1 MRRALHLYH
10 YVNLL
15 SLDIVA
21 GAVISAVFFSR
32 LLDVTLLPYALIALA
47 LTVWIIYT
55 ADHLRDA
62 RHIGP
67 NATSDRHAFHHRHF
81 IALTVVM
88 LVAIVADG
96 VVIIFMRERIITA
109 GLWLSAIVGVYLL
122 MHRYLKWA
130 KEIIVAGLYTCGIL
144 LPSVAISPLT
154 IALPYVILFVVFALL
169 ALINLLVLS
178 WFDYD
183 SDLQDG
189 QYSFATVLS
198 KSTTRKVIFVLIG
211 LNFAATGCLFI
222 LAFESAVVFIMLAM
236 NTVLLL
242 TFLFANS
249 TDRNNTYRLFG
260 DGVFL
265 LPMVYLL

>member
-1 MRRALHLYH
+1 MRHAFHLYR

-32 LLDVTLLPYALIALA
+32 LLEAPLLPYALIALA

-67 NATSDRHAFHHRHF
+67 DATSDRHAFHHRHF
-81 IALTVVM
+81 MTLMVAMLMAL
-88 LVAIVADG
+88 LADG
-96 VVIIFMRERIITA
+96 VVIIFMRERILTA
-109 GLWLSAIVGVYLL
+109 GLCLSAVVAVYLL
-122 MHRYLKWA
+122 LHRYLKWA

-144 LPSVAISPLT
+144 LPSIAISPLT
-154 IALPYVILFVVFALL
+154 ISLPYVILFAVFALL

-183 SDLQDG
+183 SDLQDR
-189 QYSFATVLS
+189 QPSFATVLG
-198 KSTTRKVIFVLIG
+198 KATTRKVTFMLIG
-211 LNFAATGCLFI
+211 ANFAGTGCLFA
-222 LAFESAVVFIMLAM
+222 LEFEPAVVFILLAM
-236 NTVLLL
+236 NVVLLL
-242 TFLFANS
+242 TFLFAR
-249 TDRNNTYRLFG
+249 TGDRNNTYRLFG

-265 LPMVYLL
+265 LPLVYLL